1 MVARVALPPT
11 VPPPTKQL
19 KRGLVLLHKYWNNKY
34 SIKLNRKIEFGN
46 IQCLQNSYTGKT
58 QSYQRFVMPKSCS
71 LSEDFSQLGRGIE
84 PTTLATGLTPRNK
97 SDHFEW
103 QLTTYIIISSEDTL
117 CAPATATLPALHCEP
132 GEVCSNTDRGCSSR
146 GPKQTTACIAVYRP
160 VCLTSGLTVNF
171 CSARE
176 EEIQCQVSPDP
187 RDLCQLL
194 CNII

>member
-1 MVARVALPPT
+1 MSSDPLNPPN
-11 VPPPTKQL
+11 V
-19 KRGLVLLHKYWNNKY
+19 
-34 SIKLNRKIEFGN
+34 
-46 IQCLQNSYTGKT
+46 TGKT
-58 QSYQRFVMPKSCS
+58 QASHGYVMPKSS
-71 LSEDFSQLGRGIE
+71 SWSEEFSQLGRGIG
-84 PTTLATGLTPRNK
+84 PTTLATGQIPRNK

-132 GEVCSNTDRGCSSR
+132 GEVCSNHATNRRCSSR
-146 GPKQTTACIAVYRP
+146 GPKQTTGCIAVYRP

-176 EEIQCQVSPDP
+176 EEIQCQVSSDP